1 MFCHLCVFVVVCVQ
15 FCMRAPPSDLEP
27 ATHHEGR
34 GSKEEVPP
42 DTPIAATCKVT
53 PHGLD
58 VRLGV
63 CRNCRKFYK
72 GTEVREYIVT
82 SVHNTLALR
91 FLGRHTIA
99 VVALSDK
106 GSKWTA
112 KGFERIH

>member
-1 MFCHLCVFVVVCVQ
+1 MFVVVFVQ

-53 PHGLD
+53 PNGLD

-63 CRNCRKFYK
+63 CRSCRKFYK

-82 SVHNTLALR
+82 SVHHTLALR
-91 FLGRHTIA
+91 FLGRLTIA